1 MFETQ
6 VDVRLYDTDAAGIVF
21 FANYFRIAHDAYQVF
36 MKSIGHGLDRIIG
49 QSDYLLPIVHAEADY
64 KKPLVFGNIVTVSIK
79 GQVKDTSFVVSYTLK
94 DESGVTVAQLQ
105 TVHVAMDK
113 RTGKKIALPEE
124 IKKGLSTIS

>member
-21 FANYFRIAHDAYQVF
+21 FANYFRIAHDAYQAF
-36 MKSIGHGLDRIIG
+36 MKSIGHGLDRIIR

-64 KKPLVFGNIVTVSIK
+64 KKPLVLGNTVKVFMK
-79 GQVKDTSFVVSYTLK
+79 GQVKDASFVVFYTLM
-94 DESGVTVAQLQ
+94 DGGGITVAQLQ

-113 RTGKKIALPEE
+113 KTGKKMALPEE

>member
-1 MFETQ
+1 MFEIK

-64 KKPLVFGNIVTVSIK
+64 KKPLVLGNTVTVSMK
-79 GQVKDTSFVVSYTLK
+79 GQVKDTSFLVSYTLK
-94 DESGVTVAQLQ
+94 DGGGITVAQLQ

-113 RTGKKIALPEE
+113 KTGKKIALPEE
-124 IKKGLSTIS
+124 IKKGLSTIR

>member
-21 FANYFRIAHDAYQVF
+21 FANYFRIAHDAYQAF

-49 QSDYLLPIVHAEADY
+49 QSHYLLPIVHAEADY
-64 KKPLVFGNIVTVSIK
+64 KKPLVLGSTVTVSVK

-94 DESGVTVAQLQ
+94 DGGGITVARLQ

-113 RTGKKIALPEE
+113 KTGKKIALPEE

>member
-21 FANYFRIAHDAYQVF
+21 FANYFRIAHDAYQAF

-64 KKPLVFGNIVTVSIK
+64 KKPLVLGSTVRVSVK

-94 DESGVTVAQLQ
+94 DGGGITVAQLQ

-113 RTGKKIALPEE
+113 KTGKKIALPEE